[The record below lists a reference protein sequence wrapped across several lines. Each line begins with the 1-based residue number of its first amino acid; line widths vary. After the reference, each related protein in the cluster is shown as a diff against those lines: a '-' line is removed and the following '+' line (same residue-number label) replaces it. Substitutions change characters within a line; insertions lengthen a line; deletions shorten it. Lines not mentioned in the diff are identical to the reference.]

1 MLKLEKILQ
10 TFVLS
15 SALLFTSYAD
25 AGEFGNHCT
34 NGLSKQKLVKT
45 NCDINELYKG
55 KTYCFSSE
63 GSRDNFLWDKDGMIA
78 EASQFY
84 AANKSSAKPV
94 AKQEKDDDGRIK
106 ITQEAAMQQ
115 INSKTCD
122 LSNLSV
128 GYLNF
133 DKMDLSHCKLEN
145 TSFFGA
151 YLRGANLKGA
161 NMQKSYLNL
170 ARLENADL
178 SGADLRGATIF
189 QAIFDNT
196 NFKGANLSDARVI
209 GTLGRVDMSN
219 AIVKKGRYGLDIGNQ
234 PMGQMR
240 FDAVGGNL
248 EGSDFEGSDIN
259 RANLQF
265 ANLRNANLRN
275 VDFFRADL
283 SQADLTGAD
292 ITGANLKEAVLDA
305 TILKDVKGLS
315 SIAGYDEAK
324 GKCRDCEIVEKTAAT
339 SALPTKVSRACPRMQ
354 QLQNL

>member
-1 MLKLEKILQ
+1 MQHNKENRMKRYLGIFQGLIAS
-10 TFVLS
+10 TAFI
-15 SALLFTSYAD
+15 FTSMAH
-25 AGEFGNHCT
+25 AGEFDNHCT
-34 NGLSKQKLVKT
+34 NGLSKHSFVQT
-45 NCDINELYKG
+45 NCKINEVYKG

-63 GSRDNFLWDKDGMIA
+63 GSRDNFLFDPDEMIA
-78 EASQFY
+78 DATKFY
-84 AANKSSAKPV
+84 AANQAKSKPM
-94 AKQEKDDDGRIK
+94 ATQETDDDGRVK
-106 ITQEAAMQQ
+106 ITQEAAMAQ
-115 INSKTCD
+115 INSKSCD
-122 LSNLSV
+122 LSNLYV

-133 DKMDLSHCKLEN
+133 DKMDLRHCKLVN

-178 SGADLRGATIF
+178 SNADLRGATIF

-209 GTLGRVDMSN
+209 GTLGRVDMSD

-248 EGSDFEGSDIN
+248 ENADFEGSDIN
-259 RANLQF
+259 RANLKF
-265 ANLRNANLRN
+265 ANLKNTNLRD
-275 VDFFRADL
+275 VDLFRADL

-292 ITGANLKEAVLDA
+292 ITGANLKESVLDGA
-305 TILKDVKGLS
+305 ILTGVKGLS
-315 SIAGYDEAK
+315 AIAGYDVSK
-324 GKCRDCEIVEKTAAT
+324 GKCRDCTID
-339 SALPTKVSRACPRMQ
+339 
-354 QLQNL
+354 